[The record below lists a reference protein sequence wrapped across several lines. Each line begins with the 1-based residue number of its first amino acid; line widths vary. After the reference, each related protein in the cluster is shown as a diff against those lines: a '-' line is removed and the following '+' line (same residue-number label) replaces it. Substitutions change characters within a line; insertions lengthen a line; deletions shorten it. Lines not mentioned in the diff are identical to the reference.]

1 MNIQNEITAPCPLLD
16 DRGHITEEGW
26 ARHPYWRYDRTAVKA
41 SWLRI
46 KEWDY
51 YYVLSDDLKRGI
63 TLTIS
68 DLGYAGLMALCWLDF
83 ENGTADQVDTIAV
96 LTRGRIT
103 SGDSGQLEFK
113 DKKLFLRFETGE
125 GCHKLVFSAPSLVSS
140 LGEAGLHGEIDLY
153 QPADLESMNIA
164 TSWAEKR
171 KRFYYNRKINGMSAS
186 GFVKVGNK
194 EYSFRQETSSG
205 GLDWGRGAWTY
216 RNRWF
221 WGSAGGRVNDKPFGI
236 NLGYGFSDRSP
247 ASENLL
253 FYDGKVHK
261 LGDVHFEYNP
271 SNYMA
276 PWQMLD
282 DDMRLNLSFVPIV
295 DRFSSVNLAL
305 IRSVQHQVF
314 GRFSGRVVLDDG
326 TGLKLDNFLGFA
338 EDVLNHW

>member
-1 MNIQNEITAPCPLLD
+1 MNMQNEITSPCPLLD

-83 ENGTADQVDTIAV
+83 E
-96 LTRGRIT
+96 
-103 SGDSGQLEFK
+103 
-113 DKKLFLRFETGE
+113 
-125 GCHKLVFSAPSLVSS
+125 
-140 LGEAGLHGEIDLY
+140 
-153 QPADLESMNIA
+153 
-164 TSWAEKR
+164 
-171 KRFYYNRKINGMSAS
+171 
-186 GFVKVGNK
+186 
-194 EYSFRQETSSG
+194 
-205 GLDWGRGAWTY
+205 
-216 RNRWF
+216 
-221 WGSAGGRVNDKPFGI
+221 
-236 NLGYGFSDRSP
+236 
-247 ASENLL
+247 
-253 FYDGKVHK
+253 
-261 LGDVHFEYNP
+261 YNP

-276 PWQMLD
+276 PWQVLD

-295 DRFSSVNLAL
+295 
-305 IRSVQHQVF
+305 
-314 GRFSGRVVLDDG
+314 GRFSGKVVLDDG